1 MALTVDPPVLGIP
14 DRPRRRAAAAI
25 DEPFAALRG
34 TRRTK
39 PSNWVVLALGAALGL
54 FSNSFWLFIWQMS
67 FVLGIMSVGTLVVTG
82 YARETTL
89 MQGALTGS
97 GIYISGWAYRDNTG
111 GLNLPFPVAVA
122 MGTGFVVLISFVVAL
137 VSARLSPI
145 YIMILTLTV
154 QYTIENSV
162 FISEKLTGGLDAPI
176 VARPNFFGISLKNE
190 HYMYFFL
197 FAITVAVVVMMEQFR
212 YSKFG
217 RAMIAVG
224 NDRQA
229 AAAMGINPWRYRIGA
244 FTMGGMFAGLGG
256 ALWAPQL
263 GAPPGPDQFMAMESL
278 FFLAIPV
285 LAGFESIVGVV
296 ITGMIFMA
304 LPMALVDWNIDFQPL
319 LLGGVALF
327 VGVLAGPRG
336 INGFLKD
343 RIARTRSTLATD
355 GIRGLRPRLPS
366 LAVLRRL
373 TNRDT
378 GREYRALRGST
389 HEDSIWDRRDIS
401 GSVNN

>member
-1 MALTVDPPVLGIP
+1 MAITVGRQAFDIP
-14 DRPRRRAAAAI
+14 ERPRSSADSI
-25 DEPFAALRG
+25 DEPFAALRRA
-34 TRRTK
+34 RRVK
-39 PSNWVVLALGAALGL
+39 PSNLVILTVGVLVGL

-122 MGTGFVVLISFVVAL
+122 MGTGFVVAISFAVAL

-176 VARPNFFGISLKNE
+176 VARPNFFGVSLKNE

-197 FAITVAVVVMMEQFR
+197 FAITVAVVVMMEEFR
-212 YSKFG
+212 HSKFG

-229 AAAMGINPWRYRIGA
+229 AAAMGINPWRYRVVA

-296 ITGMIFMA
+296 IIGMVFMA
-304 LPMALVDWNIDFQPL
+304 LPMALAQWNLDFQPS
-319 LLGGVALF
+319 LLGGGALF

-336 INGFLKD
+336 IHGFFSD
-343 RIARTRSTLATD
+343 RIVKARQRLGAE
-355 GIRGLRPRLPS
+355 GLRGLRPRMPS
-366 LAVLRRL
+366 LTGLRRRGGREAARQYRVLRADPTADL
-373 TNRDT
+373 
-378 GREYRALRGST
+378 L
-389 HEDSIWDRRDIS
+389 WDRIAES
-401 GSVNN
+401 GRVGD